1 MDIEVRFDSWLWDAK
16 MQALHPRDLLPVS
29 FALQV
34 KILALILCSPL
45 TLVPYG
51 SNQPI
56 LQTQLCSPPPSLWL
70 CFSGFGVPCVHIS
83 CSLSSNQ
90 TPYIMFKSGSPHLR
104 LVITTPAS
112 HPNPA
117 VHLPPA
123 LTLSL
128 RSINPIDWIPLLRH
142 VSGPRYN
149 PAF

>member
-70 CFSGFGVPCVHIS
+70 CFLDLVFPVSTSLVASPPIKPQIS
-83 CSLSSNQ
+83 CSSQ
-90 TPYIMFKSGSPHLR
+90 G
-104 LVITTPAS
+104 
-112 HPNPA
+112 
-117 VHLPPA
+117 LP
-123 LTLSL
+123 
-128 RSINPIDWIPLLRH
+128 I
-142 VSGPRYN
+142 
-149 PAF
+149 